1 MNHRSFN
8 PPLPK
13 SKYTHIGSLLRH
25 LLTSTETR
33 KMANPSGP
41 PSPPI
46 YESYVSSCQSR
57 VSFCPYPQ
65 GPTSA
70 PVGQSLKRPPV
81 PLWVKA
87 QSAHQCP
94 CGPKP
99 KAPTSAPVGQS
110 LKRPPVPLWVY
121 VEGPPQ
127 PQNGPFRG
135 GGQKVFLK
143 GRGLWGKVHVNDR
156 TLSLQR
162 PPPTEPI
169 PPCMYIVNLK

>member
-81 PLWVKA
+81 PLWV
-87 QSAHQCP
+87 
-94 CGPKP
+94 
-99 KAPTSAPVGQS
+99 
-110 LKRPPVPLWVY
+110 Y

-135 GGQKVFLK
+135 GGQKFFLK
-143 GRGLWGKVHVNDR
+143 GRGLWGKVHVNVRALFSVYDSIR
-156 TLSLQR
+156 VKRRQEHCALDVHR
-162 PPPTEPI
+162 RR
-169 PPCMYIVNLK
+169 IVVALFGGHRGGGFGR